1 MQSLNSLLANT
12 ASHFSDTSLHEKLEV
27 GLDPELTRCCNANKV
42 DKILVLRPWALE
54 VKCHDE
60 NR

>member
-12 ASHFSDTSLHEKLEV
+12 PLHFSDTSLHDKLEA
-27 GLDPELTRCCNANKV
+27 GLNPELMCHCNANKV

-54 VKCHDE
+54 VK
-60 NR
+60 